1 MCHRKG
7 FSRYGSKKDAVPSI
21 PTSALV
27 NKEPENVP
35 RSDPRAT
42 EYTEEYCRPAS
53 AVDKDLKHVPEKKK
67 QR

>member
-7 FSRYGSKKDAVPSI
+7 FSQYSSKKDAVPSI

-27 NKEPENVP
+27 NKGPENVS

-42 EYTEEYCRPAS
+42 KYTEEYCRPAS
-53 AVDKDLKHVPEKKK
+53 AVGEDLQPGAEKKK